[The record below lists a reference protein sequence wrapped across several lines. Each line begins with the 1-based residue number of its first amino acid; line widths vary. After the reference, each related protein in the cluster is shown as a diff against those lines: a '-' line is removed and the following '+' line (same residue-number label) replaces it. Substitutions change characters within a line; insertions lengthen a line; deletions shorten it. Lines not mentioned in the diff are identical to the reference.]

1 MARAESFCWQY
12 YDCEQGTVGEG
23 AIVAAGA
30 VVAKDVPP
38 WTVVGGNPARV
49 IKERKLE
56 ITEGE

>member
-1 MARAESFCWQY
+1 
-12 YDCEQGTVGEG
+12 VGEG